1 MNFGQIPITPV
12 MHNSVADAEIE
23 AIIAK
28 KLGKLTKQ
36 VLMLQKSTESKDCF
50 EIPRTCRSQNCLDF
64 LDAIASREP
73 GILV

>member
-28 KLGKLTKQ
+28 KLGKLTK
-36 VLMLQKSTESKDCF
+36 
-50 EIPRTCRSQNCLDF
+50 
-64 LDAIASREP
+64 
-73 GILV
+73 